1 MLRLLRPAE
10 ELALADSIEPIV
22 DRAIGWALERLGS
35 AHYASRCLSFVEDA
49 YEQANDIE
57 VFGGSSARES
67 ANIYG
72 VSASAGQPPRGAF
85 VFYGT
90 SGPIDGVVRD
100 WGHVGLATADGRLIH
115 AWPEVRIDDLSAVP
129 GLESGDWSAL
139 SYLGW
144 APPARILSGA
154 RFGRPRR

>member
-1 MLRLLRPAE
+1 MARAARPVAAAE
-10 ELALADSIEPIV
+10 GIEPIV
-22 DRAIGWALERLGS
+22 DRAIAWALERLGS
-35 AHYASRCLSFVEDA
+35 DRYASRCLSFVEDA

-67 ANIYG
+67 ADVYG
-72 VSASAGQPPRGAF
+72 VSPSAGQPPAGAF

-90 SGPIDGVVRD
+90 WGPIDGVVRD

-115 AWPEVRIDDLSAVP
+115 AWPEVRIDDLNAVP
-129 GLESGDWSAL
+129 ALESGDWSEL

-144 APPARILSGA
+144 ASPAQILSGA
-154 RFGRPRR
+154 RFGRPSR